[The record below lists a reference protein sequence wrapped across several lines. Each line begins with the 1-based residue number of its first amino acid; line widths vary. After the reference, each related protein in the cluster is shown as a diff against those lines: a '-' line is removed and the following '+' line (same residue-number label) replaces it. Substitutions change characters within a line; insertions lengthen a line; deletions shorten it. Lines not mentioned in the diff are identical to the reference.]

1 VFNMAVMGM
10 RLAQRV
16 NGVSQLHG
24 EVSREM
30 FAGLWPGFD
39 TGQVPIGS
47 VTNGVHAPTWVAQE
61 VLDLAS
67 TTPEDSAVAQQLP
80 EDGHAWERVAHTAPA
95 RLWEIRRALR
105 GRLVA
110 QARERLRVSWRQ
122 RGASEAEL
130 GWTDEVLDE
139 NVLTIGFAR
148 RVPSYKRLT
157 LILHDQVRLTKLMLD
172 PDRPVQFIIAGKA
185 HPADDGGKRLIQQ
198 MVQFA
203 DHPAV
208 RHRIV
213 FLPDYDM
220 AMARALV
227 QGCDVWLNNPLR
239 PLEASGTS
247 GMKSALNGGLN
258 LSIRDGWWD
267 EWYDGA
273 DGWAIPSADG
283 VEDPERRDE
292 LESNALYDLLGLTV
306 APRFYDTGTEGLPR
320 RWLEMVGHTLR
331 ALGPR
336 VQASRMV
343 REYVEELYIPAARS
357 SRMLSE
363 AEGSAVVSSGTGR
376 PEPFA
381 AARDLAAW
389 KRRVTRAWG
398 GVRIEHVE
406 GEDGG
411 QGPGG
416 SLVVRA
422 TVALGGLSP
431 DDVSVEVVYGRV
443 GDADEILNP
452 AVSALAVEDGPD
464 DGVARFVGKAELGRP
479 GPFGYTLRVVPRHPL
494 LAGAAEMGLVTL
506 PEAPAG
512 LITGDLR

>member
-1 VFNMAVMGM
+1 
-10 RLAQRV
+10 
-16 NGVSQLHG
+16 
-24 EVSREM
+24 
-30 FAGLWPGFD
+30 
-39 TGQVPIGS
+39 
-47 VTNGVHAPTWVAQE
+47 
-61 VLDLAS
+61 
-67 TTPEDSAVAQQLP
+67 
-80 EDGHAWERVAHTAPA
+80 
-95 RLWEIRRALR
+95 
-105 GRLVA
+105 
-110 QARERLRVSWRQ
+110 
-122 RGASEAEL
+122 
-130 GWTDEVLDE
+130 
-139 NVLTIGFAR
+139 
-148 RVPSYKRLT
+148 
-157 LILHDQVRLTKLMLD
+157 MLD
-172 PDRPVQFIIAGKA
+172 PERPVQFIIAGKA

-203 DHPAV
+203 DDPRV

-306 APRFYDTGTEGLPR
+306 APRFYDTGPDGLPR

-343 REYVEELYIPAARS
+343 RQYVEELYIPAAQA
-357 SRMLSE
+357 SRALSE
-363 AEGSAVVSSGTGR
+363 GVLAGDSAGPASAVSTSAGR

-381 AARDLAAW
+381 AARELAAW

-398 GVRIEHVE
+398 GVRIDHVE
-406 GEDGG
+406 GEDGD

-452 AVSALAVEDGPD
+452 AVSSLTIEDGPE

-479 GPFGYTLRVVPRHPL
+479 GPFGYTLRVVPRHRL
-494 LAGAAEMGLVTL
+494 LASAAEMGLVTL

-512 LITGDLR
+512 LTTGDLR

>member
-1 VFNMAVMGM
+1 
-10 RLAQRV
+10 
-16 NGVSQLHG
+16 
-24 EVSREM
+24 
-30 FAGLWPGFD
+30 
-39 TGQVPIGS
+39 
-47 VTNGVHAPTWVAQE
+47 
-61 VLDLAS
+61 
-67 TTPEDSAVAQQLP
+67 
-80 EDGHAWERVAHTAPA
+80 
-95 RLWEIRRALR
+95 
-105 GRLVA
+105 
-110 QARERLRVSWRQ
+110 
-122 RGASEAEL
+122 
-130 GWTDEVLDE
+130 
-139 NVLTIGFAR
+139 
-148 RVPSYKRLT
+148 
-157 LILHDQVRLTKLMLD
+157 
-172 PDRPVQFIIAGKA
+172 
-185 HPADDGGKRLIQQ
+185 
-198 MVQFA
+198 
-203 DHPAV
+203 
-208 RHRIV
+208 
-213 FLPDYDM
+213 
-220 AMARALV
+220 V

-283 VEDPERRDE
+283 VEDPERRDV

-306 APRFYDTGTEGLPR
+306 APRFYDTGPDGLPR

-363 AEGSAVVSSGTGR
+363 GEAAGMVSSSTGR

-406 GEDGG
+406 GEDGD

-443 GDADEILNP
+443 GDADEILHP

-512 LITGDLR
+512 LTTGDLR